1 MNAVSRKRLVPLN
14 AAADAF
20 GDDVLT
26 LAHFPEIYVPV
37 GAVLQRAVV

>member
-1 MNAVSRKRLVPLN
+1 MIVPVKSIGT
-14 AAADAF
+14 D
-20 GDDVLT
+20 GIDDDDNDDLT